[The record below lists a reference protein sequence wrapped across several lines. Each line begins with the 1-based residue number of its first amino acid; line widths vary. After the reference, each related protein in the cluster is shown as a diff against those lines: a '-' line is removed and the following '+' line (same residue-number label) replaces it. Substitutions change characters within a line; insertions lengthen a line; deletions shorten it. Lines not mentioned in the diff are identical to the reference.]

1 MEIANIVLEYIRALV
16 WPIIVITIL
25 LLFRK
30 EVIALIGRV
39 RKLEFPGVGLI
50 DLSKEVQEGEEL
62 KQIVVE
68 QFEASPVPE
77 TKEKIVSISSTEAS
91 KRMIELGLI
100 GSPSGFDTSYYKNLA
115 LENPIAALAV
125 LRLEIEVL
133 FKNVARGFKVQIND
147 HDPALIVLGTLRKAN
162 AITSEQLVLAQKIW
176 QICNAAVHGSKISAE
191 EAISVID
198 MASALKD
205 QYVRWLS
212 WGFEGIR

>member
-77 TKEKIVSISSTEAS
+77 TKEKIVSIPLTEANE
-91 KRMIELGLI
+91 RMIELGLRA
-100 GSPSGFDTSYYKNLA
+100 SPSGLDISYYRSLA
-115 LENPIAALAV
+115 LENPIAALAG

-147 HDPALIVLGTLRKAN
+147 HDPALMVLETLRKAN
-162 AITSEQLVLAQKIW
+162 AITSEQLILAQKIW

-191 EAISVID
+191 EAISVVD